1 MHSYE
6 QFRRRPQRFPDE
18 KDALEDMVMAER
30 EPTQE
35 PGTNW
40 AVVGLGVIVMM
51 LVNLALADLFLRAMA
66 SAIIMLAAVFWSQSR
81 PEPDVENPLLDQ
93 LHDVKQHGLDRRKY
107 GHLRSSTNN
116 LLDHVRQMN
125 RIAVEGREGKL
136 APRHAQAELDRLASK
151 MRDVVDDIRKT
162 AGVPTPDVAS
172 SREAP
177 AKPDVVIPK
186 AAPEQPEPAAA
197 AEPQPAAPAPAPEP
211 PRESDETL
219 DDLEARAKAE
229 AHRRQQEGGS

>member
-1 MHSYE
+1 
-6 QFRRRPQRFPDE
+6 
-18 KDALEDMVMAER
+18 MAEQQ
-30 EPTQE
+30 PSQD

-40 AVVGLGVIVMM
+40 AVVGLGVIVLM
-51 LVNLALADLFLRAMA
+51 LVNLALPDEFLRAMA
-66 SAIIMLAAVFWSQSR
+66 SAIIMLATVFWSQSR

-93 LHDVKQHGLDRRKY
+93 LHEVKQHGLDRRKY

-151 MRDVVDDIRKT
+151 MRDLVDHIRKT
-162 AGVPTPDVAS
+162 AGVPTPDVAI

-177 AKPDVVIPK
+177 AKPDIVIPK
-186 AAPEQPEPAAA
+186 AAPGQPEAPAA
-197 AEPQPAAPAPAPEP
+197 AEPQPAAPAPQP
-211 PRESDETL
+211 PRDPDETL
-219 DDLEARAKAE
+219 NDLEARAKAE
-229 AHRRQQEGGS
+229 ARRRQQEGGS

>member
-1 MHSYE
+1 
-6 QFRRRPQRFPDE
+6 
-18 KDALEDMVMAER
+18 MAEQQ
-30 EPTQE
+30 PSQD

-40 AVVGLGVIVMM
+40 AVVGLGVIVLM
-51 LVNLALADLFLRAMA
+51 LVNLALPDLFLRAMG
-66 SAIIMLAAVFWSQSR
+66 SAIIMLATVFWSQSR

-93 LHDVKQHGLDRRKY
+93 LHEVKQHGLDRRKY

-151 MRDVVDDIRKT
+151 MRDLVDHIRKT
-162 AGVPTPDVAS
+162 AGVPTPDVAI

-177 AKPDVVIPK
+177 AKPDIVIPK
-186 AAPEQPEPAAA
+186 AAPGQPEAPAA
-197 AEPQPAAPAPAPEP
+197 AEPQPAAPAPEP
-211 PRESDETL
+211 PRDPDETL
-219 DDLEARAKAE
+219 NDLEARAKAE
-229 AHRRQQEGGS
+229 ARRRQQEGGS

>member
-1 MHSYE
+1 
-6 QFRRRPQRFPDE
+6 
-18 KDALEDMVMAER
+18 MAEQQ
-30 EPTQE
+30 PSQE

-40 AVVGLGVIVMM
+40 AVVGLGVIVLM
-51 LVNLALADLFLRAMA
+51 LVNLALPDLFLRAMG
-66 SAIIMLAAVFWSQSR
+66 SAIIMLATVFWSQSR

-93 LHDVKQHGLDRRKY
+93 LHEVKQHGLDRRKY

-151 MRDVVDDIRKT
+151 MRDLVDHIRKT

-177 AKPDVVIPK
+177 AKSEIVIPK
-186 AAPEQPEPAAA
+186 AAPGQPEAPAA
-197 AEPQPAAPAPAPEP
+197 AEPQPTAPAPEP
-211 PRESDETL
+211 TRDPDETL
-219 DDLEARAKAE
+219 NDLEAQAKAE
-229 AHRRQQEGGS
+229 ARRRQQEGGS

>member
-1 MHSYE
+1 
-6 QFRRRPQRFPDE
+6 
-18 KDALEDMVMAER
+18 MAEQQ
-30 EPTQE
+30 PSQD

-40 AVVGLGVIVMM
+40 AVVGLGVIVLM
-51 LVNLALADLFLRAMA
+51 LVNLALPDLFLRAMG
-66 SAIIMLAAVFWSQSR
+66 SAIIMLATVFWSQSR

-93 LHDVKQHGLDRRKY
+93 LHEVKQHGLDRRKY

-151 MRDVVDDIRKT
+151 MRDLVDHIRKT
-162 AGVPTPDVAS
+162 AGVPTPDVAI

-177 AKPDVVIPK
+177 AKPDIVIPK
-186 AAPEQPEPAAA
+186 AAPGQPEAPAA
-197 AEPQPAAPAPAPEP
+197 AEPQPAAPAPES
-211 PRESDETL
+211 PRDPDETL
-219 DDLEARAKAE
+219 NDLEARAKAE
-229 AHRRQQEGGS
+229 ARRRQQEGGS